1 MRNRSKGEAV
11 RAWKACGLRLQT
23 RAESEVSWPLTK
35 QRAEGSVTAELPLP
49 DLTTPG
55 LTGSGPLTF
64 GPKNSRICVC
74 VLVTQSCLSLCDN
87 LDCVP
92 PASLSMEFS
101 RQGYWSE

>member
-1 MRNRSKGEAV
+1 MRNRSKGEAA

-74 VLVTQSCLSLCDN
+74 VSHSVMPETL
-87 LDCVP
+87 
-92 PASLSMEFS
+92 
-101 RQGYWSE
+101 